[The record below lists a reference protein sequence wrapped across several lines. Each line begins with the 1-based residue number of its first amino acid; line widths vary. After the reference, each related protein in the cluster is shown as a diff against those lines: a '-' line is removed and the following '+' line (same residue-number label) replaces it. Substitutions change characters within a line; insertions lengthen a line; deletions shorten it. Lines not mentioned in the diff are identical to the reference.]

1 MKADID
7 LGLDPAQWETLK
19 ALGAPDPKDRRVN
32 EFACQQLV
40 ISEPAAMQDGRPALA
55 PKGRKVVL
63 RGSPRLW
70 DPSA

>member
-1 MKADID
+1 MTADID

-19 ALGAPDPKDRRVN
+19 ALGAPDPEHRRVN
-32 EFACQQLV
+32 EFACQQL
-40 ISEPAAMQDGRPALA
+40 IKSELATMRDGRPAIT
-55 PKGRKVVL
+55 PKGREVVL

>member
-19 ALGAPDPKDRRVN
+19 ALGAPDPEDRRVN
-32 EFACQQLV
+32 EFTCQQLV
-40 ISEPAAMQDGRPALA
+40 ISELAAMRDGRPAIT

-70 DPSA
+70 DPST

>member
-1 MKADID
+1 MKADSD

-19 ALGAPDPKDRRVN
+19 ALGAPDPEDRRVN
-32 EFACQQLV
+32 EFTCQQLV
-40 ISEPAAMQDGRPALA
+40 ISELAAMRDGRPAIT

-63 RGSPRLW
+63 RGPPRLW